1 MREKDKK
8 RKNKSKLLW
17 LIVLFACITIL
28 ASYLYFI
35 CIKEKEN
42 VDSETS
48 TSEATA
54 SETST
59 SEATTREAIISET
72 TIGETNTSPD
82 LTTLD
87 IPVYTGQPY
96 AWMNDNIPFFTS
108 SDLTTKAF
116 EEYSSLD
123 ELGRCGMAYACV
135 GKEIMPTEERGEIGH
150 IKPSG
155 WKQAKYFGVVNSK
168 PPYLYNRCHL
178 VAFCLSGENAN
189 EKNLIT
195 GTRYMNVE
203 GMLPWESK
211 VSSYVDDTGNHVMY
225 RVTPDFRDD
234 ELVARGVMIEA
245 YSVEDNGQGICFN
258 VYCYNVQPGVVI
270 DYLTGESRE
279 E

>member
-135 GKEIMPTEERGEIGH
+135 GKEIMPTEER
-150 IKPSG
+150 
-155 WKQAKYFGVVNSK
+155 
-168 PPYLYNRCHL
+168 
-178 VAFCLSGENAN
+178 
-189 EKNLIT
+189 
-195 GTRYMNVE
+195 
-203 GMLPWESK
+203 
-211 VSSYVDDTGNHVMY
+211 
-225 RVTPDFRDD
+225 RD
-234 ELVARGVMIEA
+234 R
-245 YSVEDNGQGICFN
+245 SH
-258 VYCYNVQPGVVI
+258 
-270 DYLTGESRE
+270 
-279 E
+279 